1 MWIVDKLWNGEVIPC
16 ERPVGQIAGF
26 QECMREASESEKRL
40 LEVIP
45 PESRTVYDDY
55 FQKHTAVGAMLE
67 QEAFA
72 QGFQMAGL
80 IMLDIVAGQ

>member
-1 MWIVDKLWNGEVIPC
+1 MWNGELIASDRSVKQIP
-16 ERPVGQIAGF
+16 GY
-26 QECMREASESEKRL
+26 QECLREASESEDRL
-40 LEVIP
+40 LALLS
-45 PESRTVYDDY
+45 PEGKAVYDDY
-55 FQKHTAVGAMLE
+55 FQKHSAVGAMLE